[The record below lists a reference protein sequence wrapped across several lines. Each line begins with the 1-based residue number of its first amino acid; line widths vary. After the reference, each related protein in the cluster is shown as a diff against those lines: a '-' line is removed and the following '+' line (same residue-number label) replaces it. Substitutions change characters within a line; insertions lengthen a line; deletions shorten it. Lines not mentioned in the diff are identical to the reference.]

1 MLILE
6 KKYSDDGAGV
16 AIDGEMTAL
25 VDDNG
30 YAIAA
35 ILKDW
40 FIVYSMSTLKE
51 MMYVKEF
58 VEDYVGI
65 DFETAILLHFTEQL
79 FNISTGEVCPIMK

>member
-1 MLILE
+1 MMIFE
-6 KKYSDDGAGV
+6 KRYSDTGAGV
-16 AIDGEMTAL
+16 VADGEMTAL

-65 DFETAILLHFTEQL
+65 DFETATLLHFTEQL
-79 FNISTGEVCPIMK
+79 FNISTGEVCPIMI